1 MKKLKLFASDVSLI
15 PLKVILL
22 IVALEFYQDEI

>member
-15 PLKVILL
+15 TLKVILL
-22 IVALEFYQDEI
+22 IVTLEFYQDEI

>member
-1 MKKLKLFASDVSLI
+1 MKKLKLFASDLSLI
-15 PLKVILL
+15 TLKVILL

>member
-1 MKKLKLFASDVSLI
+1 MKKLELFASDVSLI
-15 PLKVILL
+15 TLKVIFL